1 MRVIQALLWLTG
13 TLLIVPAGAHDKPL
27 DSYGCHANVA
37 HGSYHCHRGPLAGKE
52 YKSKEDMLHARLE
65 REREERQRA
74 RARHDLPAR

>member
-27 DSYGCHANVA
+27 DSYG
-37 HGSYHCHRGPLAGKE
+37 CHRGPLAGKE